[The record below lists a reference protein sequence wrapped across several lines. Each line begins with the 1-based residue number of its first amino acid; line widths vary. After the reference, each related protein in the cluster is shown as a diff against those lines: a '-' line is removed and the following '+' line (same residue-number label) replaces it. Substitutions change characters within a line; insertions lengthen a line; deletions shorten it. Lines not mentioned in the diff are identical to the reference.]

1 MSCSIKTGSL
11 SDGFLYKLTGTA
23 TTEATSK
30 TELYFTP
37 PVYTGYHLLL
47 VTNSA
52 NTLFGTMFNE
62 LYFRERPIE
71 YGQIQN
77 MTWTWTGFSNVL
89 NVLYREI
96 HLLLVK
102 HIHCMRIRFHRRYI

>member
-1 MSCSIKTGSL
+1 MSCSIKTGGL
-11 SDGFLYKLTGTA
+11 SDGFLYKLTGMA

-30 TELYFTP
+30 TELYFIP

-52 NTLFGTMFNE
+52 NTLFGTMFND
-62 LYFRERPIE
+62 LYFREQPIE

-77 MTWTWTGFSNVL
+77 MTWTWTGLSNVL
-89 NVLYREI
+89 KCSVSRDTFIVGQTYTLYAYKI
-96 HLLLVK
+96 S
-102 HIHCMRIRFHRRYI
+102 